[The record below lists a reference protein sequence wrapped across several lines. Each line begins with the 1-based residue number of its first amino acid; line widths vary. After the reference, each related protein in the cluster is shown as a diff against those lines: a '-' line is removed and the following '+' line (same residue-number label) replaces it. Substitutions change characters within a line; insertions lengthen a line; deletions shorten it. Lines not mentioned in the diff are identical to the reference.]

1 MVNKLAGRRNR
12 RNTVANGG
20 SGHDSPTWQLVV
32 GILPS
37 GDYVYSTHA
46 LNGVGTSNPHVSSK
60 SRRRA
65 RRPLM
70 CAHMS
75 RGFSFRLLAQCSS
88 RVTMCPMASA
98 PASRLLAALDPPR
111 VLWLQ
116 LPPPGSGQLRGCHVS
131 CSSRSRLPTQGSSGV
146 ATCPIGALQAGSH

>member
-1 MVNKLAGRRNR
+1 MVNKLARRRNR

-46 LNGVGTSNPHVSSK
+46 LNGVGTGTPHV
-60 SRRRA
+60 
-65 RRPLM
+65 
-70 CAHMS
+70 
-75 RGFSFRLLAQCSS
+75 RLLAQASFGAITYS
-88 RVTMCPMASA
+88 MAPA
-98 PASRLLAALDPPR
+98 PASRSRTALDPPR
-111 VLWLQ
+111 VLCLQ
-116 LPPPGSGQLRGCHVS
+116 LRPPGSGQLRGCHVS
-131 CSSRSRLPTQGSSGV
+131 RGSRSHLPAQGTSGV